1 MNLHNP
7 EDSHHMQTNTLRSFS
22 LHSLIFAG
30 LIGLSGCIAHGQVVA
45 SADLDAPHFVFVE
58 PPMLVAIEPGVWVVH
73 DYRAQIFF
81 VGDAY
86 WHVSGGVWY
95 RADFYDGD
103 WLAVSSNKVSMRI
116 RKTDETRYVHFAGDA
131 GAKRKQAPPMHAAA
145 QHGGPPGQRDDPGL
159 GLGHDDSPGGDPGHS
174 DKPQG
179 DPGHSNKPQGDPGH
193 SDKPQGD
200 PGHSDKPQ
208 GQAKQDKG
216 KGKESRP

>member
-1 MNLHNP
+1 MH
-7 EDSHHMQTNTLRSFS
+7 TNTNRSLA

-58 PPMLVAIEPGVWVVH
+58 PPMLVAVEPGVWVVH

-103 WLAVSSNKVSMRI
+103 WLAVSSIRVSSRI
-116 RKTDETRYVHFAGDA
+116 RKIDETRYVHFAGDA

-145 QHGGPPGQRDDPGL
+145 QHGGPPGQRNDPGL
-159 GLGHDDSPGGDPGHS
+159 GLGRDDSPGHSEATSGHG
-174 DKPQG
+174 G
-179 DPGHSNKPQGDPGH
+179 DPGHSNKAQGDSGH
-193 SDKPQGD
+193 SDKA
-200 PGHSDKPQ
+200 Q
-208 GQAKQDKG
+208 GQGKQG
-216 KGKESRP
+216 KGPRP